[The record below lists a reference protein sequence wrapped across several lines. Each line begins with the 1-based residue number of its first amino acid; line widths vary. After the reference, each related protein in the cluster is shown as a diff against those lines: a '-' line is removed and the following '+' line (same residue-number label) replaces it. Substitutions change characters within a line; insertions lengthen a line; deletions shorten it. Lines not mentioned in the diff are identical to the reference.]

1 METPGGQNPTFW
13 PKMTTNIGIIQIT
26 SLFGPSDNVIQS
38 QIYIQD
44 KAWWYLFIINCITG
58 GGESHTWRPR
68 GSKSIFRPKMT
79 TNVDIIQIMKPIN
92 EFRGRTMYPLSGFV
106 LDTIITHKKHFRS
119 RQERSMNGNVRRRG
133 GNKIWG
139 LFYYHNKYT
148 LLNFSVLRSPC
159 VHVLF

>member
-58 GGESHTWRPR
+58 GGVIPYMETPGVKNPYFDLKWPQILIL
-68 GSKSIFRPKMT
+68 SKQAASCKG
-79 TNVDIIQIMKPIN
+79 
-92 EFRGRTMYPLSGFV
+92 EGFKRV
-106 LDTIITHKKHFRS
+106 KLRKEGLKGLEKFEVGKVRNLKSLKLEKFEVGKDRS
-119 RQERSMNGNVRRRG
+119 WKRSTLQNFKVRNVRR
-133 GNKIWG
+133 
-139 LFYYHNKYT
+139 
-148 LLNFSVLRSPC
+148 LLLM
-159 VHVLF
+159 